1 MTRVGLDFYVIQF
14 GDEREPH
21 EQNKKREREVY
32 VKSVENEF
40 WVYKFKL
47 GITLNKSVRTE
58 Y

>member
-1 MTRVGLDFYVIQF
+1 MRVLWRVVIVTRVGLDFYVIQF

-40 WVYKFKL
+40 WFISLSWV
-47 GITLNKSVRTE
+47 SP
-58 Y
+58 

>member
-40 WVYKFKL
+40 WFISLSWV
-47 GITLNKSVRTE
+47 SP
-58 Y
+58 